1 MANWKIDQ
9 LENVMD
15 LLNYVPKQVEVYQLN
30 AIRANTDLAVHLLS
44 KVFQEESDFQSEQS
58 ELLHEVVGRLKE
70 IPALLE
76 AEKMYRVDATC
87 RFVVPLVDQ
96 VYRCI
101 QIEMEEAE

>member
-1 MANWKIDQ
+1 MSDWKLNT

-15 LLNYVPKQVEVYQLN
+15 LLNYVPKQVEVYQPH
-30 AIRANTDLAVHLLS
+30 AIQANTDLAVHLLS